1 MGVLDIL
8 RLALRPWVWYEAFRL
23 WRRIMFLEEQ
33 SQHYSDL
40 LPLAKFR
47 GNYRLVDSLRRLID
61 DNWDELV
68 TTKAHLQMCIK
79 PTK

>member
-8 RLALRPWVWYEAFRL
+8 RLAPRPWVWYKVFRL
-23 WRRIMFLEEQ
+23 WRQIVFLEQ
-33 SQHYSDL
+33 QQRHYSDL
-40 LPLAKFR
+40 LLLARLR
-47 GNYRLVDSLRRLID
+47 GNDRLGDGLRHLID